1 MSRGFVFRTWNHQP
15 FWRHGRG
22 LPCSRPWLPTRS
34 CYDVWR
40 WCLSPDSNNAPQE
53 SIWMGRQTS
62 PQGGTRFRMLRAQFW
77 TLAQSKYISEGTQKW
92 TLLGSKVVPPGGPV
106 FGPFILSD
114 VLKLCK
120 LLCAQNVKREATL
133 TQTASVAGILNC
145 SRPWLPTRSCYDV
158 WRWCL
163 SPDSN
168 NAPQE
173 SIWMGR
179 QTSPQGGTRFRMLRA
194 QFWTLARSKYIS
206 EGTQKWTLLGS
217 KVVPPGGL
225 VFGPFILSDVLKLCK
240 LLCAQNVKL
249 EATLTQT
256 ASVAGILNCSRPWLP
271 TRSCYDVWR
280 WCLSP
285 DSNNAPQESIWMG
298 RQTSP
303 QGGTRFRMLRAQF
316 WTLAQSKYISEGT
329 QKWTLLGSK
338 VVPPGGPVFG
348 PFILSDVLKLCKLL
362 CAQNVKLEAT
372 LTQTA
377 SVAGILNCSRPWL
390 PTRSCYDVWR
400 WCLSPDSNNAPQ
412 ESIWMGRPTSP
423 QGGTRFRMLRAQFWT
438 LAQSK
443 YISEGTQKWTLLGS
457 KVVPPGG
464 PVFGPFI
471 LSDVLKLCKLLCAQN
486 VKLEAT
492 FTQTWQES
500 WTGEARICVPN
511 FSWLFR
517 AQK

>member
-1 MSRGFVFRTWNHQP
+1 MSRGFVFSTWNQQT
-15 FWRHGRG
+15 FWRHGGG

-92 TLLGSKVVPPGGPV
+92 TLLGSESGPSWRACFWSLHFVRCAEALQAAMCAKCQAWSYSNTNSIRGRNLELFEALVANSSLLWCVTLMFVAWFQQRASREYLNGASNKPPGRHQIQNAEGPVLDPCAKQIYSEGTQKWTLLGSKVVPPGGPV

-120 LLCAQNVKREATL
+120 LLCAQNVK
-133 TQTASVAGILNC
+133 
-145 SRPWLPTRSCYDV
+145 
-158 WRWCL
+158 
-163 SPDSN
+163 
-168 NAPQE
+168 
-173 SIWMGR
+173 
-179 QTSPQGGTRFRMLRA
+179 
-194 QFWTLARSKYIS
+194 
-206 EGTQKWTLLGS
+206 
-217 KVVPPGGL
+217 
-225 VFGPFILSDVLKLCK
+225 
-240 LLCAQNVKL
+240 L
-249 EATLTQT
+249 EATFTQT

-377 SVAGILNCSRPWL
+377 SVAGILNW
-390 PTRSCYDVWR
+390 
-400 WCLSPDSNNAPQ
+400 
-412 ESIWMGRPTSP
+412 
-423 QGGTRFRMLRAQFWT
+423 
-438 LAQSK
+438 
-443 YISEGTQKWTLLGS
+443 
-457 KVVPPGG
+457 GG
-464 PVFGPFI
+464 PYLRV
-471 LSDVLKLCKLLCAQN
+471 
-486 VKLEAT
+486 
-492 FTQTWQES
+492 
-500 WTGEARICVPN
+500 
-511 FSWLFR
+511 
-517 AQK
+517 